1 MKLDI
6 EIGGAGGRQIELTR
20 DGSRVKAT
28 IDGRK
33 VEADAVVV
41 GKGVYSVLAGGR
53 SFEVRIEEHGAS
65 VIAVCGGGEFHA
77 SIRDPRKFRRGSG
90 AHSAEGRLEVTARMP
105 GKVVRILVHEGETVI
120 AGQGLLVVEAMKMQ
134 NEIRSPKAGTVE
146 KVIVSEGQPVNAG
159 DSLAIV
165 A

>member
-6 EIGGAGGRQIELTR
+6 EIGGVGARQIELTR
-20 DGSRVKAT
+20 SGSRVEAT
-28 IDGRK
+28 IDGRN

-41 GKGVYSVLAGGR
+41 GKGVYSVLVGGR

-65 VIAVCGGGEFHA
+65 VIAVSGGREFHA
-77 SIRDPRKFRRGSG
+77 SVRDPRKFRRGSG
-90 AHSAEGRLEVTARMP
+90 PHSAEGRLEVTAPMP
-105 GKVVRILVHEGETVI
+105 GKIVRILVHEGETVA

-134 NEIRSPKAGTVE
+134 NEIRSLKFGTVE
-146 KVIVSEGQPVNAG
+146 KVLVTEGQPVNAG